1 MWDELGGHKEGLSS
15 LCPLDWLTS
24 SQTQPDLAYDAADVD
39 DGARTAAGH
48 QGLGCSL
55 SD

>member
-1 MWDELGGHKEGLSS
+1 MSDSEMYHLIL
-15 LCPLDWLTS
+15 PA
-24 SQTQPDLAYDAADVD
+24 QPDLAYDATDVD

-48 QGLGCSL
+48 EGLGCSL